1 MPSLVISHG
10 AAIGDHYKLT
20 EPLISIGRDDDCTI
34 QILDE
39 QVSRKHLQ
47 IRFDPATNLHY
58 AGDYRSANGVFVN
71 GKQIIMDVALNN
83 ADRIRIGNTNLIYFT
98 ADFPDKAAATAAVK
112 KAGEW
117 AKDTVTQS
125 KPG

>member
-20 EPLISIGRDDDCTI
+20 EPLTSLGRDDTCTI

-47 IRFDPATNLHY
+47 LRFDPITKVHY

-71 GKQIIMDVALNN
+71 EKQLLTDVALNDG
-83 ADRIRIGNTNLIYFT
+83 DRIRIGGTNLIYFT

-117 AKDTVTQS
+117 AKDTITNS
-125 KPG
+125 RTR